1 MARWPKLKPPLERN
15 VQAACMEW
23 LNTIPGVRV
32 WRQNSGAITAQYGDR
47 KRFVRFG
54 EPGQADLT
62 GIFAPSGIRIET
74 RVYKPQEA
82 NNDKPEF

>member
-1 MARWPKLKPPLERN
+1 M
-15 VQAACMEW
+15 
-23 LNTIPGVRV
+23 
-32 WRQNSGAITAQYGDR
+32 AQYGER